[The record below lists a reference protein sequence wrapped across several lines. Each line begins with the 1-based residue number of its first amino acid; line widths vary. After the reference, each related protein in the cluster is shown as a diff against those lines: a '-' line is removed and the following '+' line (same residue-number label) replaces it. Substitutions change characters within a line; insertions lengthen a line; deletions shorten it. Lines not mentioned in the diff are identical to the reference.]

1 MIGKTV
7 SHYEIKE
14 KLGEGGMG
22 VLYSARDIRLDRTV
36 AIKVLRPDAVDSE
49 DRRQRFVQEA
59 RAASA
64 LNHPNIIT
72 IHPRHRPDQ
81 GPWER
86 CSGTRSLRIFQCAA
100 VADRC

>member
-49 DRRQRFVQEA
+49 DRRQRGYA
-59 RAASA
+59 TA
-64 LNHPNIIT
+64 L
-72 IHPRHRPDQ
+72 
-81 GPWER
+81 
-86 CSGTRSLRIFQCAA
+86 L
-100 VADRC
+100 